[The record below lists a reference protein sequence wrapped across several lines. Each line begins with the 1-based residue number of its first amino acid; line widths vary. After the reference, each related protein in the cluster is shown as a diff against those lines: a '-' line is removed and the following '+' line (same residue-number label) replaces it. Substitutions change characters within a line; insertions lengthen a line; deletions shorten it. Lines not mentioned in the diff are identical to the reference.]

1 MASPNL
7 SHLSEGEMKEI
18 LMLQERLSLLETQDK
33 AKESF
38 MDYIRYIW
46 PGFIEGDHHRLI
58 AEKLTRVAKGEL
70 KRLIVNMPPRH
81 TKSEFA
87 SIYFPSW
94 AMGLKPDM
102 KIMQTTHTADLSIN
116 FGRKV
121 RNLMDSDEYSKIFGE
136 VSLASDSKSA
146 GKWQTNK
153 GGEYFAAGVGGA
165 IAGRG
170 ADLLII
176 DDPHSEQDAM
186 SINLLDSCY
195 EWYTSGPRQ
204 RLQPGGAIVI
214 VMTRWNT
221 ADLTGRLLNRQT
233 ESHSDQWEVVEL
245 PAIFEDSGN
254 VLWPEFW
261 KKEELESVKASIP
274 VSKWNAQYQQN
285 PTSEEGAII
294 KRDWW
299 QLWEHDEPPSCHY
312 VIQSYDTAFSKKET
326 ADYSAITTWGVF
338 KPQEGMGDAI
348 VLLDAQKGRWDFPEL
363 KAIAQEQYT
372 EYQPDMVLI
381 EAQASGTPLTHELR
395 AMGIPVVNYRPSRG
409 NDKMSRVHAVSPV
422 FEAGM
427 VWAPDRVF
435 ADEVI
440 EECAAFP
447 FAPHDDYVD
456 TTTQAILRFRQGN
469 FINLYSDEEEEEVY
483 RDKRAYY

>member
-1 MASPNL
+1 
-7 SHLSEGEMKEI
+7 
-18 LMLQERLSLLETQDK
+18 MLLDTQHK
-33 AKESF
+33 ARDSF
-38 MDYIRYIW
+38 MEYIRYIW
-46 PGFIEGDHHRLI
+46 PSFIEGDHHRII
-58 AEKLTRVAKGEL
+58 ADKLTRVAKGEL

-94 AMGLKPDM
+94 VMGLKPDM

-121 RNLMDSDEYSKIFGE
+121 RNLMDSDEYSKIFPK
-136 VSLASDSKSA
+136 VSLAADSKSA
-146 GKWQTNK
+146 GKWQTSQ

-204 RLQPGGAIVI
+204 RLQPGGSIVI

-221 ADLTGRLLNRQT
+221 ADLTGRLLTRQT
-233 ESHSDQWEVVEL
+233 ETHSDQWEVVEL

-261 KKEELESVKASIP
+261 KKEELDAVKASIP

-294 KRDWW
+294 KREWW
-299 QLWEHDEPPSCHY
+299 QLWEAEDPPACHY

-338 KPQEGMGDAI
+338 SPQEGMGDAI
-348 VLLDAQKGRWDFPEL
+348 ILLDAQKGRWDFPEL
-363 KAIAQEQYT
+363 KAVAQEQYV
-372 EYQPDMVLI
+372 EFNPDMVLI

-409 NDKMSRVHAVSPV
+409 NDKMTRVHAASPV

-427 VWAPDRVF
+427 VWAPDRIF

-469 FINLYSDEEEEEVY
+469 FINLYSDEDEEEVY
-483 RDKRAYY
+483 RERRAYY

>member
-38 MDYIRYIW
+38 MEYIRYIW

-299 QLWEHDEPPSCHY
+299 QLWEHDEPPNCHY

-338 KPQEGMGDAI
+338 QPQEGMGDAI

-363 KAIAQEQYT
+363 KAIAQEQYS

>member
-33 AKESF
+33 AKDSF
-38 MDYIRYIW
+38 MEYIRYIW
-46 PGFIEGDHHRLI
+46 PGFIEGDHHRII
-58 AEKLTRVAKGEL
+58 ADKLTRVAKGEL

-94 AMGLKPDM
+94 AMGLRPDM

-261 KKEELESVKASIP
+261 RKEELDAVKASIP

-338 KPQEGMGDAI
+338 QPQEGMGDAI

-363 KAIAQEQYT
+363 KAIAQEQYS

>member
-1 MASPNL
+1 MVDL
-7 SHLSEGEMKEI
+7 SHLSEVEIKEI
-18 LMLQERLSLLETQDK
+18 LKLQERLSLLESQDK
-33 AKESF
+33 CKDSF
-38 MDYIRYIW
+38 MEYVRYIW
-46 PGFIEGDHHRLI
+46 PAFIEGDHHRLI
-58 AEKLTRVAKGEL
+58 ADRLTQVSRGEL

-87 SIYFPSW
+87 SVYFPSW
-94 AMGLKPDM
+94 MMGLRPDM

-121 RNLMDSDEYSKIFGE
+121 RNLMDTEEYSQVFTDVK
-136 VSLASDSKSA
+136 LAADSKSA
-146 GKWQTNK
+146 GKWQTNR

-176 DDPHSEQDAM
+176 DDPHSEQDAL
-186 SINLLDSCY
+186 SLNLLDSCY

-204 RLQPGGAIVI
+204 RLQPGGSIVI
-214 VMTRWNT
+214 VMTRWST
-221 ADLTGRLLNRQT
+221 VDLTGRLLARQT
-233 ESHSDQWEVVEL
+233 ENHADQWEVVEL

-261 KKEELESVKASIP
+261 KREELESVKASIP

-294 KRDWW
+294 KREWW
-299 QLWEHDEPPSCHY
+299 NVWEKDDPPDCSY
-312 VIQSYDTAFSKKET
+312 VIQSYDTAYSRSET

-338 KPQEGMGDAI
+338 SPGDGENDAI
-348 VLLDAQKGRWDFPEL
+348 MLLDAMRGRWDFPDL
-363 KAIAQEQYT
+363 KAVALDQYKNY
-372 EYQPDMVLI
+372 EPDMVLI
-381 EAQASGTPLTHELR
+381 ESQASGTPLTHELR
-395 AMGIPVVNYRPSRG
+395 TMGIPVVNYRPSRG

-422 FEAGM
+422 FESGM
-427 VWAPDRVF
+427 VWAPDRIF
-435 ADEVI
+435 ADEVV

-447 FAPHDDYVD
+447 FAEHDDYVD

-469 FINLYSDEEEEEVY
+469 FVTLESDEVEEEVY
-483 RDKRAYY
+483 RQKIAYY

>member
-38 MDYIRYIW
+38 MEYIRYIW

-58 AEKLTRVAKGEL
+58 ADKLTRVAKGEL

-261 KKEELESVKASIP
+261 KKEELDAVKASIP